1 MHFEN
6 VTSESCFFFIGF
18 DSKTIENK
26 QYLKI
31 DILDRKSNTTFSI
44 YKTYTDDLYDYLT
57 SIQDF
62 ENVDSKIYV
71 VYKNGRLKFD
81 FRAN

>member
-1 MHFEN
+1 MRFEN
-6 VTSESCFFFIGF
+6 ISGEICFFFIGF
-18 DSKTIENK
+18 DTKTIENK

-31 DILDRKSNTTFSI
+31 DILDRMSSTIFSI
-44 YKTYTDDLYDYLT
+44 YKPYSDDLCEQLARLDE
-57 SIQDF
+57 F
-62 ENVDSKIYV
+62 ENVDNKVFV